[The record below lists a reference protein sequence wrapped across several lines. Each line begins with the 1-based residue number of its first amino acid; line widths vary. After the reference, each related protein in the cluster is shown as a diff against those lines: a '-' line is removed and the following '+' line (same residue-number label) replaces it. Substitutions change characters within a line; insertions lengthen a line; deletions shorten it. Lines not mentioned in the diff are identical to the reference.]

1 MNWNNKSVQALI
13 NINFEK
19 NPIEIIRELA
29 RDLVMKAYNEGWEGP
44 PFDPIKLVQILG
56 YRVLPNE
63 NVLDARIIADNANSF
78 TIEYNP
84 NQRESRINFSIAH
97 EIGHTFFPDC
107 NESIRNRES
116 EKDIDTWELEFL
128 CNIAASEILLP
139 YAEFTAE
146 ANSVPLNLDSVLKIA
161 NKYKAS
167 VESVFLR
174 FCEVVDK
181 PCSIILASFTD
192 ADQKKL
198 TVEYSK
204 SSKQSPLMINSG
216 FIIPYSS
223 KAYDCLNPG
232 WTSHAT
238 EQWDIFGDIKYNVY
252 AVGLPP
258 IGKNKNERIGALLVP
273 EYNSD
278 NLEGHIYMVNG
289 DATKPRGKGN
299 KIIAQVI
306 NTSGGLGF
314 GFGKS
319 MSKSW
324 PESKKSVIQWMESK
338 NDFELGN
345 TKLTQLSEDT
355 YVFQMI
361 AQKGIFPKGGNI
373 PLRYDSLKECLLDLA
388 TEARNLN
395 ASIHMPQIG
404 AGQAKGDWGIIE
416 GMIYEILISE
426 GINVTIYVLPGSQ
439 IIKPKKVSNLTLF
452 DQDSLYEK

>member
-1 MNWNNKSVQALI
+1 MIWKSKSVLDLI
-13 NINFEK
+13 NSNIEK
-19 NPIEIIRELA
+19 DPIEIIREKA
-29 RDLVMKAYNEGWEGP
+29 RELVIKAYNEGWAGP
-44 PFDPIKLVQILG
+44 PFDPIKLASMLG
-56 YRVLPNE
+56 YSILPNE
-63 NVLDARIIADNANSF
+63 SILDARIIAFRDKSF

-84 NQRESRINFSIAH
+84 HQRESRINFSVAH

-107 NESIRNRES
+107 NERIRNREA

-139 YAEFTAE
+139 YAEFSAE
-146 ANSVPLNLDSVLKIA
+146 ANSVPLNLESILKIS

-181 PCSIILASFTD
+181 PCLIILASFSD
-192 ADQKKL
+192 SDQKQL
-198 TVEYSK
+198 IVEYTK
-204 SSKQSPLMINSG
+204 SSKQSSLIINNG
-216 FIIPYSS
+216 FVIPNFS

-238 EQWDIFGDIKYNVY
+238 EQWEIFGNTRYNVY
-252 AVGLPP
+252 TIGLPP
-258 IGKNKNERIGALLVP
+258 IKRQKNERIGALLVP
-273 EYNSD
+273 EFYSD
-278 NLEGHIYMVNG
+278 KIEGHIYMVNG
-289 DATKPRGKGN
+289 DATKPRGSGN

-314 GFGKS
+314 GFGRS

-324 PESKKSVIQWMESK
+324 PASKKAVANWMENK
-338 NDFELGN
+338 YDFELGN
-345 TKLTQLSEDT
+345 SKLTQLSDDT

-361 AQKGIFPKGGNI
+361 AQKGIFPKGDNI
-373 PLRYDSLKECLLDLA
+373 PLRYDSLRTCLLDLA
-388 TEARNLN
+388 IEAKKLN

-416 GMIYEILISE
+416 GMIYETLISE
-426 GINVTIYVLPGSQ
+426 GINVTIYVLPGSK
-439 IIKPKKVSNLTLF
+439 IINSKKTSNLTLF
-452 DQDSLYEK
+452 DQESLYEK